1 MANKEASLLLRIKQ
15 VGADAIDKVAAGL
28 DALKEKS
35 VIAFG
40 AISALVV
47 ASVKA
52 YGEQEKATNSLN
64 QTLVQQGIYTK
75 ELSKNYQG
83 LASELQKKSVFA
95 DEEIVQAQS
104 TLQSYLGQTKVTKEL
119 LKSTLDLAAAKGIDL
134 HSASEMV
141 GKSIGTNTNALG
153 RQGIQ
158 LSDNA
163 TKAEKLA
170 EVTDK
175 LTSRFGGQAEAQ
187 TQGLGSLKVMSNQ
200 MGEILELIGEKLS
213 PAIIALTKYFTEFTF
228 SIQQNQNSMDGLVS
242 ISKLMIKGLIIGFSE
257 VVQIASGLGAM
268 FGTLMGAMSQA
279 VQGQFK
285 MAWETLRS
293 GNEAANQEA
302 IQRAEKTTET
312 LKQIDES
319 FAEHKKAQDVAD
331 LDRIKQSN
339 ANKQKASEE
348 QRLID
353 QEIDLARKE
362 EDKIIEDEY
371 QMGLRDLILKRQME
385 TLSTLLANEK
395 NHEVQKKLIRDKTE
409 LESKIRAEGERKRE
423 LELSLYKM
431 NLAKQ
436 VGDNAKSLADNLVVL
451 TKGTSQE
458 LLIVQKALG
467 IALIIINTQIA
478 AMRAMAELGPVVG
491 AIAAGLIYA
500 TGATSVA
507 IASSTHLADGGIVK
521 STPGGIQATIG
532 EGGKDEAVIPLDE
545 GMGLLGTNIT
555 INVNGGMLG
564 DENSAR
570 ELAIAIDRQL
580 LKLRQSNDSLAFD
593 SGVI

>member
-458 LLIVQKALG
+458 LLVVQKALG

>member
-293 GNEAANQEA
+293 GNEAANEEA
-302 IQRAEKTTET
+302 IQRAGKTTET

-458 LLIVQKALG
+458 LLVVQKALG

-478 AMRAMAELGPVVG
+478 AMRAMAELGPIVG
-491 AIAAGLIYA
+491 TIAAGLIYA

-507 IASSTHLADGGIVK
+507 IASSTRLADGGIVK

-564 DENSAR
+564 DANSAR

>member
-40 AISALVV
+40 TISALVV

-293 GNEAANQEA
+293 GNEAANEEA
-302 IQRAEKTTET
+302 IQRAGKTTET

-436 VGDNAKSLADNLVVL
+436 VGDNAKSLADNLVIL

>member
-458 LLIVQKALG
+458 LLVVQKALG

-507 IASSTHLADGGIVK
+507 IASSTRLADGGIVK